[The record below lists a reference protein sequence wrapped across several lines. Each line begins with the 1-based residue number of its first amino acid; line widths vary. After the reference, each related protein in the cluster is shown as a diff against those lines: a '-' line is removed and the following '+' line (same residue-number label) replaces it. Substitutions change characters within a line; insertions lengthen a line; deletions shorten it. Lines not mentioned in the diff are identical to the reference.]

1 MKADP
6 FGWFS
11 AETGLPFGRMP
22 SSPTA
27 NRPPPLGHDPLNG
40 SRLFP
45 ADDPWGIPTL
55 PLTAQPVPERLLR
68 YRTLEHIIDS
78 DAIHFFLDDLRFE
91 TVWRKLV
98 KTVIALKQR
107 TRLVLTPDSPFG
119 KLHSQT
125 MFISPNKTVQGH
137 AWSYDHA
144 SINHDR

>member
-1 MKADP
+1 
-6 FGWFS
+6 
-11 AETGLPFGRMP
+11 MP
-22 SSPTA
+22 SSPTTH
-27 NRPPPLGHDPLNG
+27 RPPPLGHDPLNG

-45 ADDPWGIPTL
+45 TDNPWGIPTL
-55 PLTAQPVPERLLR
+55 PPAVHAAPDRLVS
-68 YRTLEHIIDS
+68 YRARDRCDS
-78 DAIHFFLDDLRFE
+78 ADAVHFFLDDQRFE